1 MAGTNIFSDPTKS
14 IPKRDE
20 QIVRIDFSKQDMA
33 RPPSTPAPSGPL
45 SIQHVP
51 NAGTK

>member
-1 MAGTNIFSDPTKS
+1 MAQNVFQDPSKS

-20 QIVRIDFSKQDMA
+20 QIVRIDFSKQDMG
-33 RPPSTPAPSGPL
+33 RPPTVPAKSGAM

-51 NAGTK
+51 NAGSKH

>member
-1 MAGTNIFSDPTKS
+1 MATNIFQDPTKS

-33 RPPSTPAPSGPL
+33 RPPMAPGASPPL
-45 SIQHVP
+45 AVRHVP
-51 NAGTK
+51 NAGSKH